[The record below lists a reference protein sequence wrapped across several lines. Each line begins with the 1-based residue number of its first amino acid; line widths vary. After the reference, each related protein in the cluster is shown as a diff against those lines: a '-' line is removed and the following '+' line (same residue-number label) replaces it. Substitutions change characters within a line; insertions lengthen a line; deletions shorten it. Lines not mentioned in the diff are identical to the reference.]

1 MFHVPE
7 KILKPLELQNYIMK
21 SPSIQLKELP
31 NKIFLLEL
39 QNRLRE
45 NKIKESQLAKILTEL
60 TFTQNEQALS
70 TVFEEWVNDPEEQAE
85 IKIWKGVEDKS
96 WSVD

>member
-1 MFHVPE
+1 
-7 KILKPLELQNYIMK
+7 MK
-21 SPSIQLKELP
+21 SPNIQVREIP

-60 TFTQNEQALS
+60 VFSQNEQQLA
-70 TVFEEWVNDPEEQAE
+70 TAYEE
-85 IKIWKGVEDKS
+85 
-96 WSVD
+96 